1 MAAEPLSIRDAWS
14 KIPSPGSTETAYER
28 FTGKRMERILAIV
41 VAIGSAVL
49 GAQALVSAMASL
61 SDADPAHV
69 FALCVVFVPL
79 LAMLVACLIGRGVR
93 TFSGI
98 FAVVYVLVLAA
109 WPTIVD
115 PSDKGAGEQPWI
127 FFLVNVGVVAA
138 MLAFPLALQFV
149 WAAGVP
155 FVYGYVRLVQGE
167 FSRDFWV
174 TTAFDVSFTL
184 ILGVVIVSLGWM
196 FRSVAA
202 GVDEARGQAVAS
214 YSTAAAAAAAEEE
227 RAAMSA
233 LMHDSVL
240 AALIAAERAEGERAR
255 ELAVAM
261 AREALTRLANTEAAV
276 AQEGS
281 DEPVGTVQ
289 IVVELRRALSEL
301 GADAIVEERGGI
313 GLIPGR
319 AARALVLAAR
329 QAIGNAVSHAGGRGL
344 HIIVEGHGDEGI
356 GVTISDTGPGF
367 DVESMGGGG

>member
-69 FALCVVFVPL
+69 VALCVVFVPL

-93 TFSGI
+93 TVSGI

-202 GVDEARGQAVAS
+202 GVDEARGRRS
-214 YSTAAAAAAAEEE
+214 RRTP
-227 RAAMSA
+227 
-233 LMHDSVL
+233 L
-240 AALIAAERAEGERAR
+240 
-255 ELAVAM
+255 
-261 AREALTRLANTEAAV
+261 
-276 AQEGS
+276 
-281 DEPVGTVQ
+281 
-289 IVVELRRALSEL
+289 LRQRRRPRR
-301 GADAIVEERGGI
+301 RGRRC
-313 GLIPGR
+313 P
-319 AARALVLAAR
+319 
-329 QAIGNAVSHAGGRGL
+329 
-344 HIIVEGHGDEGI
+344 
-356 GVTISDTGPGF
+356 P
-367 DVESMGGGG
+367 